1 MASFFSSTPALFN
14 KLVKQVSESAES
26 VAESLKETAT
36 RTHKEFLQEHDR
48 YMVEQEDR
56 PVLDQLPWEQFEP
69 QVAKSVQER
78 VLALSESDRCF
89 LTPVPGGS
97 DFFFDYEEHT
107 VVILKLLDIDP
118 RIGKIRFKIVP
129 RLVKEDVFW
138 KNYFFQISKI
148 VEGYGGSSRTL
159 PGGEDKLN
167 DALRS
172 ARAYEQALDAA
183 LDDGDNLN
191 MIDSGDDDFLFA
203 SEESGQIVEERNI
216 KESPVE
222 STKSTDSATNKAKD
236 EGPLPSPVAPGPED
250 EWEKELELELK
261 GSCTVNDND
270 EMGSIESAGFVNI
283 SSQNTAESVKGD
295 FESDLEEQLEA
306 ELGL

>member
-14 KLVKQVSESAES
+14 KLVKQVAESAES
-26 VAESLKETAT
+26 VTESLKETAT
-36 RTHKEFLQEHDR
+36 RTHKEFLREHDR

-56 PVLDQLPWEQFEP
+56 PVLDQLPWEQFES

-78 VLALSESDRCF
+78 VFALSESDRCF
-89 LTPVPGGS
+89 LTPVSEGS

-129 RLVKEDVFW
+129 RLVKEEMFW
-138 KNYFFQISKI
+138 RNYFFQVSKI

-191 MIDSGDDDFLFA
+191 MIDSDGDDFLFA
-203 SEESGQIVEERNI
+203 SEEAVQIVEGRNI
-216 KESPVE
+216 KGSPVE
-222 STKSTDSATNKAKD
+222 STKSKTDSTTNKAND
-236 EGPLPSPVAPGPED
+236 EGLLPSPVVQGVED

-261 GSCTVNDND
+261 DSCTINDNP
-270 EMGSIESAGFVNI
+270 EIGSIESAGFFNI
-283 SSQNTAESVKGD
+283 SSPNTAESDKD